1 LKRYKNINIFIKP
14 FIISFVKINECWFY
28 SQLKEFKMKS
38 NRIAVLLMLLAL
50 LVETFQAYA
59 QGRGFRNNQ
68 KGRCYGY
75 NFVDANG
82 DGICDNRQNNFFQG
96 GQQGNGNGQRI
107 RLRSF
112 VDENGDGICDN
123 WQNNISQ
130 GRHRGNGTGQ
140 GLNRTDGIFISR
152 PYPNP
157 FSSTTNFDVNLP
169 KDGNASIVLTD
180 LNGKI
185 IREIYKGNLT
195 KGTHNFKLE
204 GTNLQAGKYFI
215 VLKFDGKTF
224 SRPVHY
230 LP

>member
-1 LKRYKNINIFIKP
+1 
-14 FIISFVKINECWFY
+14 
-28 SQLKEFKMKS
+28 MKS

-50 LVETFQAYA
+50 LVGTFQAYA

-68 KGRCYGY
+68 KGRGYGY
-75 NFVDANG
+75 NFVDA
-82 DGICDNRQNNFFQG
+82 
-96 GQQGNGNGQRI
+96 
-107 RLRSF
+107 
-112 VDENGDGICDN
+112 NGDGICDN

-130 GRHRGNGTGQ
+130 GRQLGKGTGQ

-185 IREIYKGNLT
+185 IREIYNGNLT

-204 GTNLQAGKYFI
+204 GTNLQAGRYFI

-230 LP
+230 IP

>member
-50 LVETFQAYA
+50 LVGTFQAYA

-82 DGICDNRQNNFFQG
+82 DGICDN
-96 GQQGNGNGQRI
+96 
-107 RLRSF
+107 
-112 VDENGDGICDN
+112 
-123 WQNNISQ
+123 WQNNIY
-130 GRHRGNGTGQ
+130 GTGQ

-224 SRPVHY
+224 SRPVCY
-230 LP
+230 IP